1 MKSSFRR
8 EQTLKLKAYSRLEE
22 VISDVSLGQVAMHS
36 EESDVWVA
44 RYQVGLL
51 TNAITFSA
59 TKLCIAGSEESP

>member
-1 MKSSFRR
+1 MKSSLRR

-36 EESDVWVA
+36 EESGVWVA

-51 TNAITFSA
+51 INSIAFSTTN
-59 TKLCIAGSEESP
+59 LCITGSEESP